1 MYIKSD
7 AVISQVNVGIGTASP
22 DLELHVHDANNSTSG
37 IILSSTSGYH
47 RFYEASGQLYF
58 QSGTAASADSRADIN
73 FTSMYASTTYMKIL
87 GSNGNVGV
95 GIASPTTKLDVGGVI
110 KANGT
115 NSGVWVSGDGSIYR
129 NYSGGSGAGIHLT
142 GNAVIPANSSGT
154 PNNSGVDFGTQTY
167 RWARVNTKIGYYL
180 DDYNG
185 SSVSQWFGKRYGNQ
199 DSILSGMEIQN
210 LEITSG
216 ATYSQ
221 RVHIR
226 SHRHGVSHGRRMTI
240 HEEGR
245 VGVGTEIPYA
255 TLHVRGSF
263 NENIS
268 SSNRTYMRH
277 SSAGLARDTG
287 GWGGTTILGEG
298 NILATSYILS
308 HGGTINASDERIKKS
323 IVDADDMECLETLR
337 LLKPKKYQYKDVV
350 KRGEEPVWGFIA
362 QEVKETLPHATQLRQ
377 DVLPNIYEL
386 ANVSSSNVITFTNFN
401 TSNLESNATTLIRLF
416 GPDNE
421 DHDVHLAEIID
432 AHSIRVEEDLTKWTG
447 SVDDEGNV
455 ITEITTTTITP
466 EEYEALETDDKAD
479 CVANITGYQNAN
491 VSISVEEYNAL
502 EDTTGYEQVV
512 QDYTKTST
520 TRVGNQLFVYG
531 QEVDDFVFLKKE
543 AIWTVATAAL
553 QEVDRQ
559 LQAEKSKT
567 TALETKLQEAEAKTT
582 TLETKLQ
589 TETAALETE
598 LQAEKT
604 KTTTLETKLQEA
616 EAKIATLQAEKE
628 AIRSDLSSLVL
639 RVAALES

>member
-1 MYIKSD
+1 MY
-7 AVISQVNVGIGTASP
+7 
-22 DLELHVHDANNSTSG
+22 
-37 IILSSTSGYH
+37 
-47 RFYEASGQLYF
+47 
-58 QSGTAASADSRADIN
+58 
-73 FTSMYASTTYMKIL
+73 
-87 GSNGNVGV
+87 
-95 GIASPTTKLDVGGVI
+95 
-110 KANGT
+110 
-115 NSGVWVSGDGSIYR
+115 
-129 NYSGGSGAGIHLT
+129 
-142 GNAVIPANSSGT
+142 
-154 PNNSGVDFGTQTY
+154 
-167 RWARVNTKIGYYL
+167 
-180 DDYNG
+180 
-185 SSVSQWFGKRYGNQ
+185 KRQ
-199 DSILSGMEIQN
+199 
-210 LEITSG
+210 
-216 ATYSQ
+216 
-221 RVHIR
+221 
-226 SHRHGVSHGRRMTI
+226 
-240 HEEGR
+240 
-245 VGVGTEIPYA
+245 
-255 TLHVRGSF
+255 
-263 NENIS
+263 
-268 SSNRTYMRH
+268 RH

-377 DVLPNIYEL
+377 DVIPNIYEL

-502 EDTTGYEQVV
+502 ALEDSVGYEQII

-520 TRVGNQLFVYG
+520 IYPGNQLFVHG
-531 QEVDDFVFLKKE
+531 QQVDDFVFLKKE
-543 AIWTVATAAL
+543 SIFTVATAAL

-559 LQAEKSKT
+559 LQAEKVKT
-567 TALETKLQEAEAKTT
+567 TALETKTT
-582 TLETKLQ
+582 SLETK
-589 TETAALETE
+589 TTA
-598 LQAEKT
+598 
-604 KTTTLETKLQEA
+604 LETKLQEA

-639 RVAALES
+639 RVTALES